1 MIEHN
6 NRKIADAH
14 AEFITS
20 KQLRKLVADKV
31 SEYLGDSPVSVF
43 DGAVGSGQMEEHMN
57 IKHLTGVDIQP
68 EAIRALESNFGGKCV
83 GIVGDF
89 LELDVD
95 GEFDCVV
102 MNPPFSL
109 KCRGPVER
117 MPYAKKNGVLDECF
131 YVLSSMK
138 ARFSFFVC
146 FPGIG
151 YRRSEQKMRE
161 YFGNSV
167 IELIAVEDGF
177 DDTAIDVL
185 FVIIDREK
193 TDTSVLVSRYSCK
206 KGSYV
211 IGPKV
216 EALDIGCWN
225 QAKVIAPKEKVNIVR
240 LTSEV
245 QSLSAKNRAVLDQF
259 DALVLSL
266 MTDRQLRRLKAIKGE
281 K

>member
-6 NRKIADAH
+6 NRKIADVH

-31 SEYLGDSPVSVF
+31 SEYLGNSPVSVF
-43 DGAVGSGQMEEHMN
+43 DGAVGSGQMEEYVN

-89 LELDVD
+89 LDLDVD

-167 IELIAVEDGF
+167 IELITVEDGF

-193 TDTSVLVSRYSCK
+193 ADTSVLVSRYSCK

-211 IGPKV
+211 IEPRV
-216 EALDIGCWN
+216 ETLDIGNWN
-225 QAKVIAPKEKVNIVR
+225 QAKVIAPKEKTNIVR

-245 QSLSAKNRAVLDQF
+245 QRLSAKNRAVLDEF

-266 MTDRQLRRLKAIKGE
+266 MTDRQLRRLKAIRGE

>member
-31 SEYLGDSPVSVF
+31 SEYLGDNPVSVF
-43 DGAVGSGQMEEHMN
+43 DGAVGSGQMEEYIN

-68 EAIRALESNFGGKCV
+68 EAISALEANFGDKCV

-89 LELDVD
+89 LDLDVD

-109 KCRGPVER
+109 KCRGPVGR

-146 FPGIG
+146 FPGVG

-167 IELIAVEDGF
+167 IELIVVEDGF

-185 FVIIDREK
+185 FAIIDREK

-211 IGPKV
+211 IEPRV
-216 EALDIGCWN
+216 EALDIGSWN
-225 QAKVIAPKEKVNIVR
+225 QAKVIAPKEKTNIVR

-245 QSLSAKNRAVLDQF
+245 QRLSAKNRAALNEF
-259 DALVLSL
+259 DNLVLSL
-266 MTDRQLRRLKAIKGE
+266 MTDRQLRRLKAINGK

>member
-31 SEYLGDSPVSVF
+31 SEYLGDNPVSVF
-43 DGAVGSGQMEEHMN
+43 DGAVGSGQMEEYIN

-68 EAIRALESNFGGKCV
+68 EAISALEANFGDKCV

-89 LELDVD
+89 LDLDVD

-109 KCRGPVER
+109 KCRGPVGR

-146 FPGIG
+146 FPGVG

-167 IELIAVEDGF
+167 IELIVVEDGF

-185 FVIIDREK
+185 FAIIDREK

-206 KGSYV
+206 K
-211 IGPKV
+211 K
-216 EALDIGCWN
+216 
-225 QAKVIAPKEKVNIVR
+225 R
-240 LTSEV
+240 
-245 QSLSAKNRAVLDQF
+245 VLCN
-259 DALVLSL
+259 
-266 MTDRQLRRLKAIKGE
+266 
-281 K
+281 

>member
-31 SEYLGDSPVSVF
+31 SEYLGGNPVSVF
-43 DGAVGSGQMEEHMN
+43 DGAVGSGQMEEYIN

-68 EAIRALESNFGGKCV
+68 EAISALESNFGDRCV
-83 GIVGDF
+83 GVVGDF
-89 LELDVD
+89 MDVEVE
-95 GEFDCVV
+95 GVFDCVV

-109 KCRGPVER
+109 KCRRQVER
-117 MPYAKKNGVLDECF
+117 MPYAKRNGTLDECF

-167 IELIAVEDGF
+167 TELIAVEGGF
-177 DDTAIDVL
+177 EDTAIDVL
-185 FVIIDREK
+185 FVVIDREK
-193 TDTSVLVSRYSCK
+193 TAETVLVSRYSCK
-206 KGSYV
+206 NKSYV
-211 IGPKV
+211 VEPRV
-216 EALDIGCWN
+216 EALDVDRWN
-225 QAKVIAPKEKVNIVR
+225 WAVVVEPKEKVNIVS

-245 QSLSAKNRAVLDQF
+245 QRLSAKNRAALSEF
-259 DALVLSL
+259 DDLVLSL
-266 MTDRQLRRLKAIKGE
+266 MTDRQLRRLKVINGK